1 MQFIK
6 KNMTVIIVLGVA
18 LLAFYIYSAYFS
30 APAAPAL
37 STADQSPASQNL
49 LLTLTSLQSIKLDP
63 AIFSD
68 PVFESL
74 TDFGVT
80 IPPQTPGRA
89 DPFAPPGTSDA
100 SASGASAS
108 STSQ

>member
-6 KNMTVIIVLGVA
+6 KNMTVIIGVLVA
-18 LLAFYIYSAYFS
+18 AAAFYVYYAYFS
-30 APAAPAL
+30 GGSQPLL
-37 STADQSPASQNL
+37 SQPTESPASQSL

-63 AIFSD
+63 ALFSD
-68 PVFESL
+68 PVFQSL

-80 IPPQTPGRA
+80 IPPEASGRP
-89 DPFAPPGTSDA
+89 DPFAPVGSN
-100 SASGASAS
+100 GGIVAS

>member
-6 KNMTVIIVLGVA
+6 KNMTVIIVLCVA
-18 LLAFYIYSAYFS
+18 VVAFYIYSAYFS
-30 APAAPAL
+30 APAAPLL
-37 STADQSPASQNL
+37 STADQSPASQSL

-68 PVFESL
+68 PVFQSL

-80 IPPQTPGRA
+80 IPPQTPGRS
-89 DPFAPPGTSDA
+89 DPFAPPGTSI
-100 SASGASAS
+100 ASGASAS
-108 STSQ
+108 STTGQ